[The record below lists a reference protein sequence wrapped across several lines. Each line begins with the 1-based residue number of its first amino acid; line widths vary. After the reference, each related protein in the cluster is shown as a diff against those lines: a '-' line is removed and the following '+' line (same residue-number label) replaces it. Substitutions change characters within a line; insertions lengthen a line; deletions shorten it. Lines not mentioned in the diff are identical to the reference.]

1 MCIYVRLHSSRHLN
15 FVCVVTRVTCQF
27 LITQPSQSLDWM
39 YGEKTGPYK
48 RPLYSKEATNPM
60 TQPSQP
66 CKGYKRSLYRVSF
79 P

>member
-1 MCIYVRLHSSRHLN
+1 
-15 FVCVVTRVTCQF
+15 
-27 LITQPSQSLDWM
+27 M

-48 RPLYSKEATNPM
+48 RPVYSKEATNPM